1 MTKLLMT
8 RCAAVAIA
16 ASAALPATAVL
27 AQDAAS
33 AQPTIVLPDV
43 SPNASTA
50 VPVKP
55 AANPA
60 PAIVIP
66 QTTNETTAPSPVV
79 LPDPMPAKSAGVSA
93 ISPNA
98 VAPVAPV
105 TPKPAVSTVEKKAS
119 PATTE
124 VKQAATSTSPKN
136 SAVTSTENAPAPAQ
150 TFVAPLDRPA
160 SSPSLQPDGIPD
172 AISQQSESQPA
183 AAPAATADN
192 NAGQANEEAV
202 FGIVGALGLIAVG
215 GLAVSAMRR
224 RRNAPPYVE
233 TRTEYVEKPMDAG
246 EAVADEPVA
255 TSPVATPQVTRASTP
270 VATRIAPP
278 IADAGHSRHPL
289 ARVESTSG
297 NGDPVVLPPAVPERF
312 DERDALLRRLIAAK
326 PDRANPFRSKR
337 ARAHRAKL
345 IIQSLDRRFESRKP
359 RIDLSQ
365 YTNRWPALRGWQ
377 PATA

>member
-33 AQPTIVLPDV
+33 LQPTIILPDV
-43 SPNASTA
+43 SPDASA
-50 VPVKP
+50 AEPVEP

-60 PAIVIP
+60 PVIVIP
-66 QTTNETTAPSPVV
+66 ETASETTAPSPVV
-79 LPDPMPAKSAGVSA
+79 LPDPMPTKSAGVSA

-119 PATTE
+119 SATTQ

-136 SAVTSTENAPAPAQ
+136 SAVTSTENAPPPAQ
-150 TFVAPLDRPA
+150 TFVAPVDRPA

-172 AISQQSESQPA
+172 ALSQQSESQSA

-192 NAGQANEEAV
+192 NAGQANEEAI

-224 RRNAPPYVE
+224 RRNPPPYVE
-233 TRTEYVEKPMDAG
+233 TRTEHVEQPKDAG

-255 TSPVATPQVTRASTP
+255 TSQGARASTP

-312 DERDALLRRLIAAK
+312 DERDALLKRLIAAK

>member
-1 MTKLLMT
+1 MTKNLMT

-33 AQPTIVLPDV
+33 SQPTIVLPDV
-43 SPNASTA
+43 SPDASTA

-60 PAIVIP
+60 PMIVLP
-66 QTTNETTAPSPVV
+66 QTQSATTARSPVV
-79 LPDPMPAKSAGVSA
+79 LPDPMPAKPDGVSA
-93 ISPNA
+93 ISPNS
-98 VAPVAPV
+98 VTPVAPV
-105 TPKPAVSTVEKKAS
+105 TPKPAVNTVEKKSS
-119 PATTE
+119 PATTQA
-124 VKQAATSTSPKN
+124 KQATASTSSRN
-136 SAVTSTENAPAPAQ
+136 SAETPTANTSAPAQ
-150 TFVAPLDRPA
+150 TFVAPVDRPA

-172 AISQQSESQPA
+172 ALSPQSASQTAVAPVATTDANSSQTNSEA
-183 AAPAATADN
+183 I
-192 NAGQANEEAV
+192 
-202 FGIVGALGLIAVG
+202 FGIAGALGLFVVG
-215 GLAVSAMRR
+215 GLAFAAMRR

-233 TRTEYVEKPMDAG
+233 TRTEYVEKPVDARVDAPDAVI
-246 EAVADEPVA
+246 EEPAVA
-255 TSPVATPQVTRASTP
+255 PQVVRASSP

-289 ARVESTSG
+289 ARVESTPS
-297 NGDPVVLPPAVPERF
+297 NGDPVALPPAVPERF
-312 DERDALLRRLIAAK
+312 EDRDALLKRLIAAK

-345 IIQSLDRRFESRKP
+345 IIQSLNRRFESRKP

-377 PATA
+377 PAMA